1 MNISRKKKDHNDW
14 KKKIYSI
21 NKSETSTLLGEHQQL
36 NIHSDR

>member
-1 MNISRKKKDHNDW
+1 M